1 MEVNSSNIE
10 ALPGQEK
17 TKMESP
23 VKKVFN
29 NHNFLLLW
37 LGQGTSLIGDQFSMI
52 ALPWLVLLMTGD
64 PVALGIV
71 LALIGVPRAVFMLIG
86 GALTDRFSQR
96 SIMLVSDVLRLALT
110 AILALVIFSGQI
122 QLWMLY
128 LFALAFGTVSGFF
141 LPASNSMVPRIVNKE
156 ELMMGNSIIQGTSQL
171 SVFIGPLLAGGL
183 IAFFTTS
190 NFSGIVSPS
199 MMGIGIAFAIDALTF
214 LVSVAT
220 LWMMKVKT
228 PQVAGVGNIITSIK
242 EGIAYVV
249 KDRTT
254 FLMFAIMALLNF
266 LFSGPALVGLPVIAN
281 GRMPE
286 GAAAYGMLIAAF
298 AIGNLLGIV
307 GSSAIKIKPNNLGL
321 FLIGFIGIFGI
332 GMGAIGFIYMVWI
345 GCGILFL
352 LGLMN
357 GYLSIVLITLLQKR
371 TPSEMMGR
379 LMSLV
384 MLAGV
389 GLTPISQAL
398 AGVLLKFSIEGVF
411 VGCGILIL
419 AIAVAAALSKDVRNL
434 GLLQ

>member
-1 MEVNSSNIE
+1 VEVNSSNVE

-23 VKKVFN
+23 VKKVFSN
-29 NHNFLLLW
+29 RNFLLLW
-37 LGQGTSLIGDQFSMI
+37 LGQGTSLLGDQFSMI
-52 ALPWLVLLMTGD
+52 ALPWLVLMMTGD
-64 PVALGIV
+64 SVALGIV
-71 LALIGVPRAVFMLIG
+71 LALMGVPRAVFMLVG

-96 SIMLVSDVLRLALT
+96 SIMLASDILRLALT
-110 AILALVIFSGQI
+110 AMLAMVIFSGQI

-156 ELMMGNSIIQGTSQL
+156 ELMTGNSIIQGTSQL

-190 NFSGIVSPS
+190 TISGAVSPS
-199 MMGIGIAFAIDALTF
+199 MTGIGIAFAIDALTF
-214 LVSVAT
+214 LISIAT
-220 LWMMKVKT
+220 LWMMSVKT
-228 PQVAGVGNIITSIK
+228 AQAEGTDNIITSIE
-242 EGIAYVV
+242 EGIAYIV
-249 KDRTT
+249 KDRTM
-254 FLMFAIMALLNF
+254 FLMFAIIAVINF
-266 LFSGPALVGLPVIAN
+266 LFSGPVLVGLPVIAN

-286 GAAAYGMLIAAF
+286 GAAAYGMLMAAF
-298 AIGNLLGIV
+298 AIGNLIGIL
-307 GSSAIKIKPNNLGL
+307 GSSAIKIKPGNMGL
-321 FLIGFIGIFGI
+321 LTIVLIGAFGF
-332 GMGAIGFIYMVWI
+332 GMGAIGFIYSVWI
-345 GCGILFL
+345 GCGILFI

-357 GYLSIVLITLLQKR
+357 GYVSIVLITLLQKR

-389 GLTPISQAL
+389 GLVPISQAL

-411 VGCGILIL
+411 VGCGILML
-419 AIAVAAALSKDVRNL
+419 AVAVAAALLKEVRNF
-434 GLLQ
+434 GLA